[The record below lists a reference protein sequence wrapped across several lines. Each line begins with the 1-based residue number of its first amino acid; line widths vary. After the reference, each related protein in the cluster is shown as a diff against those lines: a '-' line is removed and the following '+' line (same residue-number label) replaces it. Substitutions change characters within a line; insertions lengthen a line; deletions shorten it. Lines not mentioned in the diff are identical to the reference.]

1 MLKILEFLRFLEKN
15 LKEGKMAVYVVGHK
29 SPDTDTICAAIA
41 YAEFKK
47 KRGVDAV
54 PARLGD
60 LNSETEFVLKKF
72 GLPVPELMTDA
83 TGKKLIIVDHS
94 ETTQAPE
101 NLDKAEI
108 LEIIDHHKIG
118 DITTPNPIFFL
129 SMPVGCTC
137 TVIKILY
144 DYFGIEIPKE
154 IAGVML
160 SAILSDTVMF
170 KSVTTTDEDKKRAK
184 ELAEIAG
191 IDNIEA
197 YAMEMFK
204 AKSDIAGKTPRD
216 LIFRD
221 FKDYVMSG
229 KKVGVGQIE
238 IVDLSLLEDIKDAIY
253 EEMQNVKA
261 EGRHSVFLMLT
272 DIMKEATELLVVTDE
287 PSVVEKAFGVPLK
300 EKSVW
305 LEKVMSR
312 KKQVVPP
319 LEKAFAEV

>member
-1 MLKILEFLRFLEKN
+1 MST
-15 LKEGKMAVYVVGHK
+15 VYVAGHK
-29 SPDTDTICAAIA
+29 SPDTDAICAAIA

-47 KRGVDAV
+47 KRGMDAV
-54 PARLGD
+54 PVRLGD
-60 LNSETEFVLKKF
+60 LNPETQFVLKKF
-72 GLPVPELMTDA
+72 GIPVPELMTDA

-94 ETTQAPE
+94 ETTQSPD
-101 NLDKAEI
+101 NFDKAEI
-108 LEIIDHHKIG
+108 IEIIDHHKIG
-118 DITTPNPIFFL
+118 DLTTPNPIFFL

-154 IAGVML
+154 IAGIML

-170 KSVTTTDEDKKRAK
+170 KSVTTTDEDKKRAE
-184 ELAEIAG
+184 ELAKIAG
-191 IDNIEA
+191 IEDMQA

-204 AKSDIAGKTPRD
+204 AKSDVAGKTPRD

-229 KKVGVGQIE
+229 KKVGVGQLE
-238 IVDLSLLEDIKDAIY
+238 VVDLSLLDEVKDPIY
-253 EEMQNVKA
+253 EEMKKVKE
-261 EGRHSVFLMLT
+261 EGERHSIFLMLT
-272 DIMKEATELLVVTDE
+272 DVMKEATELLVISDE
-287 PSVVEKAFGVPLK
+287 PAVVEKAFGVPLK
-300 EKSVW
+300 ERSVW

-319 LEKAFAEV
+319 LEKAFASL

>member
-1 MLKILEFLRFLEKN
+1 MST
-15 LKEGKMAVYVVGHK
+15 VYVAGHK
-29 SPDTDTICAAIA
+29 SPDTDAICAAIA

-47 KRGVDAV
+47 KRGMDAV
-54 PARLGD
+54 PVRLGD
-60 LNSETEFVLKKF
+60 LNPETQFVLKKF
-72 GLPVPELMTDA
+72 GIPVPELMTDA

-94 ETTQAPE
+94 ETTQSPD
-101 NLDKAEI
+101 NFDKAEI
-108 LEIIDHHKIG
+108 IEIIDHHKIG
-118 DITTPNPIFFL
+118 DLTTPNPIFFL

-154 IAGVML
+154 IAGIML

-170 KSVTTTDEDKKRAK
+170 KSVTTTDEDKKRAE
-184 ELAEIAG
+184 ELAKIAG
-191 IDNIEA
+191 IEDMQA

-204 AKSDIAGKTPRD
+204 AKSDVAGKTPRD

-229 KKVGVGQIE
+229 KKVGVGQLE
-238 IVDLSLLEDIKDAIY
+238 VVDLSLLDELKDPIY
-253 EEMQNVKA
+253 EEMKKVKE
-261 EGRHSVFLMLT
+261 EGERHSIFLMLT
-272 DIMKEATELLVVTDE
+272 DVMKEATELLVISDE
-287 PSVVEKAFGVPLK
+287 PVVVEKAFGVPLK
-300 EKSVW
+300 ERSVW

-319 LEKAFAEV
+319 LEKAFASL

>member
-1 MLKILEFLRFLEKN
+1 MST
-15 LKEGKMAVYVVGHK
+15 VYVAGHK
-29 SPDTDTICAAIA
+29 SPDTDAICAAIA

-47 KRGVDAV
+47 KRGMDAV
-54 PARLGD
+54 PVRLGD
-60 LNSETEFVLKKF
+60 LNPETQFVLKKF
-72 GLPVPELMTDA
+72 GIPVPELMTDA

-94 ETTQAPE
+94 ETTQSPD
-101 NLDKAEI
+101 NFDKAEI
-108 LEIIDHHKIG
+108 IEIIDHHKIG
-118 DITTPNPIFFL
+118 DLTTPNPIFFL

-154 IAGVML
+154 IAGIML

-170 KSVTTTDEDKKRAK
+170 KSVTTTDEDKKRAE
-184 ELAEIAG
+184 ELAKIAG
-191 IDNIEA
+191 IEDMQA

-204 AKSDIAGKTPRD
+204 AKSDVAGKTPRD

-229 KKVGVGQIE
+229 KKVGVGQLE
-238 IVDLSLLEDIKDAIY
+238 VVDLSLLDEVKDPIY
-253 EEMQNVKA
+253 EEMKKVKE
-261 EGRHSVFLMLT
+261 EGERHSIFLMLT
-272 DIMKEATELLVVTDE
+272 DVMKEATELLVISDE
-287 PSVVEKAFGVPLK
+287 PVVVEKAFGVPLK
-300 EKSVW
+300 ERSVW

-319 LEKAFAEV
+319 LEKAFASL

>member
-1 MLKILEFLRFLEKN
+1 MST
-15 LKEGKMAVYVVGHK
+15 VYVAGHK
-29 SPDTDTICAAIA
+29 SPDTDAICAAIA

-47 KRGVDAV
+47 KRGMDAV
-54 PARLGD
+54 PVRLGD
-60 LNSETEFVLKKF
+60 LNPETQFVLKKF
-72 GLPVPELMTDA
+72 GIPVPELMTDA

-94 ETTQAPE
+94 ETTQSP
-101 NLDKAEI
+101 NNFDKAEI
-108 LEIIDHHKIG
+108 IEIVDHHKIG
-118 DITTPNPIFFL
+118 DLTTPNPIFFL

-154 IAGVML
+154 IAGIML

-170 KSVTTTDEDKKRAK
+170 KSVTTTDEDKKRAE
-184 ELAEIAG
+184 ELAKIAG
-191 IDNIEA
+191 IEDMQA

-204 AKSDIAGKTPRD
+204 AKSDVAGKTPRD

-229 KKVGVGQIE
+229 KKVGVGQLE
-238 IVDLSLLEDIKDAIY
+238 VVDLSLLDELKDPIY
-253 EEMQNVKA
+253 EEMKKVKE
-261 EGRHSVFLMLT
+261 EGERHSIFLMLT
-272 DIMKEATELLVVTDE
+272 DVMKEATELLVISDE
-287 PSVVEKAFGVPLK
+287 PAVVEKAFGVPLK
-300 EKSVW
+300 ERSVW

-319 LEKAFAEV
+319 LEKAFASL

>member
-1 MLKILEFLRFLEKN
+1 MST
-15 LKEGKMAVYVVGHK
+15 VYVAGHK
-29 SPDTDTICAAIA
+29 SPDTDAICAAIA

-47 KRGVDAV
+47 KRGMDAV
-54 PARLGD
+54 PVRLGD
-60 LNSETEFVLKKF
+60 LNPETQFVLKKF
-72 GLPVPELMTDA
+72 GIPVPELMTDA

-94 ETTQAPE
+94 ETTQSPD
-101 NLDKAEI
+101 NFDKAEI
-108 LEIIDHHKIG
+108 IEIVDHHKIG
-118 DITTPNPIFFL
+118 DLTTPNPIFFL

-154 IAGVML
+154 IAGIML

-170 KSVTTTDEDKKRAK
+170 KSVTTTDEDKKRAE
-184 ELAEIAG
+184 ELAKIAG
-191 IDNIEA
+191 IEDMQA

-204 AKSDIAGKTPRD
+204 AKSDVAGKTPRD

-229 KKVGVGQIE
+229 KKVGVGQLE
-238 IVDLSLLEDIKDAIY
+238 VVDLSLLDELKDPIY
-253 EEMQNVKA
+253 EEMKKVKE
-261 EGRHSVFLMLT
+261 EGERHSIFLMLT
-272 DIMKEATELLVVTDE
+272 DVMKEATELLVISDE
-287 PSVVEKAFGVPLK
+287 PAVVEKAFGVPLK
-300 EKSVW
+300 ERSVW

-319 LEKAFAEV
+319 LEKAFASL

>member
-1 MLKILEFLRFLEKN
+1 MP
-15 LKEGKMAVYVVGHK
+15 VYVVGHK
-29 SPDTDTICAAIA
+29 SPDTDSICAAIA
-41 YAEFKK
+41 YAELKK
-47 KRGVDAV
+47 KLGVDAV
-54 PARLGD
+54 PARLGE
-60 LNSETEFVLKKF
+60 LNAETDFVLKKF
-72 GLPVPELMTDA
+72 GIPVPELMTDA

-94 ETTQAPE
+94 ETTQAPD
-101 NLDKAEI
+101 NFDKAEVV
-108 LEIIDHHKIG
+108 EIVDHHKIG

-129 SMPVGCTC
+129 AMPVGCTC
-137 TVIKILY
+137 TIIKKLY

-154 IAGVML
+154 IAGIML

-170 KSVTTTDEDKKRAK
+170 KSVTTTDEDKERAK
-184 ELAEIAG
+184 ELAKIAG
-191 IDNIEA
+191 IEDIEA

-238 IVDLSLLEDIKDAIY
+238 IVDLSLLADIKDSIY
-253 EEMQNVKA
+253 EEMKKVKEEA
-261 EGRHSVFLMLT
+261 QRHSVFLMLT

-287 PSVVEKAFGVPLK
+287 PAVVEKAFGIPLK

-319 LEKAFAEV
+319 LEKAFAEI

>member
-1 MLKILEFLRFLEKN
+1 MST
-15 LKEGKMAVYVVGHK
+15 VYVAGHK
-29 SPDTDTICAAIA
+29 SPDTDAICAAIA

-47 KRGVDAV
+47 KRGMDAV
-54 PARLGD
+54 PVRLGD
-60 LNSETEFVLKKF
+60 LNPETQFVLKKF
-72 GLPVPELMTDA
+72 GIPVPELMTDA

-94 ETTQAPE
+94 ETTQSPD
-101 NLDKAEI
+101 NFDKAEI
-108 LEIIDHHKIG
+108 IEIVDHHKIG
-118 DITTPNPIFFL
+118 DLTTPNPIFFL

-154 IAGVML
+154 IAGIML

-170 KSVTTTDEDKKRAK
+170 KSVTTTDEDKKRAE
-184 ELAEIAG
+184 ELAKIAG
-191 IDNIEA
+191 IEDMQA

-204 AKSDIAGKTPRD
+204 AKSDVAGKTPRD

-229 KKVGVGQIE
+229 KKVGVGQLE
-238 IVDLSLLEDIKDAIY
+238 VVDLSLLDEVKDPIY
-253 EEMQNVKA
+253 EEMKKVKE
-261 EGRHSVFLMLT
+261 EGERHSIFLMLT
-272 DIMKEATELLVVTDE
+272 DVMKEATELLVISDE
-287 PSVVEKAFGVPLK
+287 PAVVEKAFGVPLK
-300 EKSVW
+300 ERSVW

-319 LEKAFAEV
+319 LEKAFASL

>member
-1 MLKILEFLRFLEKN
+1 P
-15 LKEGKMAVYVVGHK
+15 VYVVGHK
-29 SPDTDTICAAIA
+29 SPDTDSICAAIA
-41 YAEFKK
+41 YAELKK
-47 KRGVDAV
+47 KLGVDAV
-54 PARLGD
+54 PARLGE
-60 LNSETEFVLKKF
+60 LNAETDFVLKKF
-72 GLPVPELMTDA
+72 GIPVPELMTDA

-94 ETTQAPE
+94 ETTQAPD
-101 NLDKAEI
+101 NFDKAEVV
-108 LEIIDHHKIG
+108 EIVDHHKIG

-129 SMPVGCTC
+129 AMPVGCTC
-137 TVIKILY
+137 TIIKKLY

-154 IAGVML
+154 IAGIML

-170 KSVTTTDEDKKRAK
+170 KSVTTTDEDKERAK
-184 ELAEIAG
+184 ELAKIAG
-191 IDNIEA
+191 IEDIEA

-238 IVDLSLLEDIKDAIY
+238 IVDLSLLADIKDSIY
-253 EEMQNVKA
+253 EEMKKVKEEA
-261 EGRHSVFLMLT
+261 QRHSVFLMLT

-287 PSVVEKAFGVPLK
+287 PAVVEKAFGIPLK

-319 LEKAFAEV
+319 LEKAFAEI

>member
-1 MLKILEFLRFLEKN
+1 MP
-15 LKEGKMAVYVVGHK
+15 VYVVGHK
-29 SPDTDTICAAIA
+29 SPDTDSICAAIA
-41 YAEFKK
+41 YAELKK
-47 KRGVDAV
+47 KLGVDAV
-54 PARLGD
+54 PARLGE
-60 LNSETEFVLKKF
+60 LNTETDFVLKKF
-72 GLPVPELMTDA
+72 GIPVPELMTDA

-94 ETTQAPE
+94 ETTQAPD
-101 NLDKAEI
+101 NFDKAEVV
-108 LEIIDHHKIG
+108 EIVDHHKIG

-129 SMPVGCTC
+129 AMPVGCTC
-137 TVIKILY
+137 TIIKKLY

-154 IAGVML
+154 IAGIML

-170 KSVTTTDEDKKRAK
+170 KSVTTTDEDKERAK
-184 ELAEIAG
+184 ELAKIAG
-191 IDNIEA
+191 IEDIEA

-238 IVDLSLLEDIKDAIY
+238 IVDLSLLADIKDSIY
-253 EEMQNVKA
+253 EEMKKVKEEA
-261 EGRHSVFLMLT
+261 QRHSVFLMLT

-287 PSVVEKAFGVPLK
+287 PAVVEKAFGIPLK

-319 LEKAFAEV
+319 LEKAFAEI

>member
-1 MLKILEFLRFLEKN
+1 MST
-15 LKEGKMAVYVVGHK
+15 VYVAGHK
-29 SPDTDTICAAIA
+29 SPDTDAICAAIA

-47 KRGVDAV
+47 KRGMDAV
-54 PARLGD
+54 PVRLGD
-60 LNSETEFVLKKF
+60 LNPETQFVLKKF
-72 GLPVPELMTDA
+72 GIPVPELMTDA

-94 ETTQAPE
+94 ETTQSPD
-101 NLDKAEI
+101 NFDKAEI
-108 LEIIDHHKIG
+108 IEIVDHHKIG
-118 DITTPNPIFFL
+118 DLTTPNPIFFL

-154 IAGVML
+154 IAGIML

-170 KSVTTTDEDKKRAK
+170 KSVTTTDEDKKRAE
-184 ELAEIAG
+184 ELAKIAG
-191 IDNIEA
+191 IEDMQA

-204 AKSDIAGKTPRD
+204 AKSDVAGKTPRD

-229 KKVGVGQIE
+229 KKVGVGQLE
-238 IVDLSLLEDIKDAIY
+238 VVDLSLLDEVKDPIY
-253 EEMQNVKA
+253 EEMKKVKE
-261 EGRHSVFLMLT
+261 EGERHSIFLMLT
-272 DIMKEATELLVVTDE
+272 DIMKEATELLVISDE
-287 PSVVEKAFGVPLK
+287 PAVVEKAFGVPLK
-300 EKSVW
+300 ERSVW

-319 LEKAFAEV
+319 LEKAFASL

>member
-1 MLKILEFLRFLEKN
+1 MST
-15 LKEGKMAVYVVGHK
+15 VYVAGHK
-29 SPDTDTICAAIA
+29 SPDTDAICAAIA

-47 KRGVDAV
+47 KRGMDAV
-54 PARLGD
+54 PVRLGD
-60 LNSETEFVLKKF
+60 LNPETQFVLKKF
-72 GLPVPELMTDA
+72 GIPVPELMTDA

-94 ETTQAPE
+94 ETTQSPD
-101 NLDKAEI
+101 NFDKAEI
-108 LEIIDHHKIG
+108 IEIVDHHKIG
-118 DITTPNPIFFL
+118 DLTTPNPIFFL

-154 IAGVML
+154 IAGIML

-170 KSVTTTDEDKKRAK
+170 KSVTTTDEDKKRAE
-184 ELAEIAG
+184 ELAKIAG
-191 IDNIEA
+191 IEDMQA

-204 AKSDIAGKTPRD
+204 AKSDVAGKTPRD

-229 KKVGVGQIE
+229 KKVGVGQLE
-238 IVDLSLLEDIKDAIY
+238 VVDLSLLDEVKDPIY
-253 EEMQNVKA
+253 EEMKKVKE
-261 EGRHSVFLMLT
+261 EGERHSVFLMLT
-272 DIMKEATELLVVTDE
+272 DVMKEATELLVISDE
-287 PSVVEKAFGVPLK
+287 PAVVEKAFGVPLK
-300 EKSVW
+300 ERSVW

-319 LEKAFAEV
+319 LEKAFASL

>member
-1 MLKILEFLRFLEKN
+1 MST
-15 LKEGKMAVYVVGHK
+15 VYVAGHK
-29 SPDTDTICAAIA
+29 SPDTDAICAAIA

-47 KRGVDAV
+47 KRGMDAV
-54 PARLGD
+54 PVRLGD
-60 LNSETEFVLKKF
+60 LNPETQFVLKKF
-72 GLPVPELMTDA
+72 GIPVPELMTDA

-94 ETTQAPE
+94 ETTQSP
-101 NLDKAEI
+101 NNFDKAEI
-108 LEIIDHHKIG
+108 IEIVDHHKIG
-118 DITTPNPIFFL
+118 DLTTPNPIFFL

-154 IAGVML
+154 IAGIML

-170 KSVTTTDEDKKRAK
+170 KSVTTTDEDKKRAE
-184 ELAEIAG
+184 ELAKIAG
-191 IDNIEA
+191 IEDMQA

-204 AKSDIAGKTPRD
+204 AKSDVAGKTPRD

-229 KKVGVGQIE
+229 KKVGVGQLE
-238 IVDLSLLEDIKDAIY
+238 VVDLSLLDELKDPIY
-253 EEMQNVKA
+253 EEMKKVKE
-261 EGRHSVFLMLT
+261 EGERHSIFLMLT
-272 DIMKEATELLVVTDE
+272 DVMKEATELLVISDE
-287 PSVVEKAFGVPLK
+287 PVVVEKAFGVPLK
-300 EKSVW
+300 ERSVW

-319 LEKAFAEV
+319 LEKAFASL

>member
-1 MLKILEFLRFLEKN
+1 MP
-15 LKEGKMAVYVVGHK
+15 VYVVGHK
-29 SPDTDTICAAIA
+29 SPDTDSICAAIA
-41 YAEFKK
+41 YAELKK
-47 KRGVDAV
+47 KLGVDAV
-54 PARLGD
+54 PARLGE
-60 LNSETEFVLKKF
+60 LNSETDFVLKKF
-72 GLPVPELMTDA
+72 GIPVPELMTDA

-94 ETTQAPE
+94 ETTQAPD
-101 NLDKAEI
+101 NFDKAEVV
-108 LEIIDHHKIG
+108 EIVDHHKIG

-129 SMPVGCTC
+129 AMPVGCTC
-137 TVIKILY
+137 TIIKKLY

-154 IAGVML
+154 IAGIML

-170 KSVTTTDEDKKRAK
+170 KSVTTTDEDKERAK
-184 ELAEIAG
+184 ELAKIAG
-191 IDNIEA
+191 IEDIEA

-238 IVDLSLLEDIKDAIY
+238 IVDLSLLADIKDSIY
-253 EEMQNVKA
+253 EEMKKVKEEA
-261 EGRHSVFLMLT
+261 QRHSVFLMLT

-287 PSVVEKAFGVPLK
+287 PAVVEKAFGIPLK

-319 LEKAFAEV
+319 LEKAFAEI